1 MSTIT
6 LTAQIEDGV
15 LRLYPTSSFNN
26 WFVQQNQEYE
36 RGFELF
42 EYPEAGGDSQFVD
55 RFYTAEQA
63 VEAAQELT

>member
-1 MSTIT
+1 MSNTT

-26 WFVQQNQEYE
+26 WYVEQNQE
-36 RGFELF
+36 FELSF
-42 EYPEAGGDSQFVD
+42 ELYKYPDAGGEPQFVK

-63 VEAAQELT
+63 AEDAQDLT